1 VLDAPPEAT
10 PDVLDRSV
18 LRELRSL
25 PKDLADRV
33 AVHLAAAGLLVDDE
47 PELAHRHAAEARR
60 LAGRI
65 AAVREAAGLTAYAA
79 GEYGAALTD
88 LRAARRLADNP
99 DVLPVMAD
107 CERGLGRPERALELA
122 QHPDVRRL
130 DRAGRVELLI
140 VIAGARR
147 DMGQVDAAVLT
158 LETPELRSGDV
169 AEWTPRL
176 WYAYADALLAAGRKA
191 EAADWFRATAAIDD
205 DEVTDAADRAAALE
219 VAGGG
224 A

>member
-1 VLDAPPEAT
+1 
-10 PDVLDRSV
+10 
-18 LRELRSL
+18 
-25 PKDLADRV
+25 
-33 AVHLAAAGLLVDDE
+33 LVDDE

-99 DVLPVMAD
+99 DVLPVIAD

-122 QHPDVRRL
+122 QHPDARRL

-140 VIAGARR
+140 VTAGARR
-147 DMGQVDAAVLT
+147 DMGQFDAAVLT

-176 WYAYADALLAAGRKA
+176 WYAYADALLAAGRPE
-191 EAADWFRATAAIDD
+191 EAAEWFRATAAIDD
-205 DEVTDAADRAAALE
+205 DELTDAADRAAALGVTGDE
-219 VAGGG
+219 G
-224 A
+224 